1 MANSS
6 GIKLCWRWEGLRA
19 LSLGLS
25 WRLQRKD
32 CLFLSFWLP
41 LPFSLSP
48 YLKAF
53 PLCLSVCLFRSLT
66 HTYTLLGNINSVSLV
81 SFCVGSPDRVPWR
94 FFLILDCSW
103 KDMFAGSHHTQ
114 RSGAPLSCTSW
125 VWRGWEETGWSMGL
139 MVRVWPRSLSV
150 DGFRAFRSLISSA
163 HEPVG

>member
-32 CLFLSFWLP
+32 CLFLSFCLP

-53 PLCLSVCLFRSLT
+53 PLCLSVCLSVSVSHTHVHTTWEYQLCVLGFFLCRKPWQGSLKILSDFGLFLKG
-66 HTYTLLGNINSVSLV
+66 HVCWLSPYPEEWGSLELHLLGVERMRGNRMKHGPYGEGLTEESQCRWFQ
-81 SFCVGSPDRVPWR
+81 SFQKSN
-94 FFLILDCSW
+94 
-103 KDMFAGSHHTQ
+103 
-114 RSGAPLSCTSW
+114 
-125 VWRGWEETGWSMGL
+125 
-139 MVRVWPRSLSV
+139 
-150 DGFRAFRSLISSA
+150 
-163 HEPVG
+163 